1 MSLTAR
7 DIMTSS
13 VRTVSPETPVRDLAQ
28 LLAESDISG
37 VPVVDKQG
45 RVIGIATET
54 DVLSRRIGRDTV
66 RSIMSSEVIA
76 VSEDESIEEIAFI
89 LSMKR
94 INRVPVLRQG
104 KLVGIVA
111 REDIVRALAR
121 RAAAAAAARESSG

>member
-13 VRTVSPETPVRDLAQ
+13 VRTVSPETTVHDLAQ

-37 VPVVDKQG
+37 VPVVDQQG
-45 RVIGIATET
+45 RVIGVATET
-54 DVLSRRIGRDTV
+54 DIISRRIGRDTV

-76 VSEDESIEEIAFI
+76 VSEDESIEEIAFV

-121 RAAAAAAARESSG
+121 QSAAAAAARESSD